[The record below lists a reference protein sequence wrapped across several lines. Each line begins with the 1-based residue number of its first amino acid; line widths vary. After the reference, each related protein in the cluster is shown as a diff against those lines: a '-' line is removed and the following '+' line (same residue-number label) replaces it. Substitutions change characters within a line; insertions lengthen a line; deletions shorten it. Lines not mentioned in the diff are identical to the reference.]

1 MEPKHN
7 PFTNKVGRAL
17 AKLLIKWY
25 NLPNRKISVYNGVA
39 VRNSH
44 FLTKVDV
51 YPNHEAQLIDAI
63 RKYVKFGDT
72 AVIVG
77 GGTGSSTVVT
87 AHQVGQKGT
96 VTTYEGAEN
105 LIKTIQETIILNK
118 VDDRVKIHHAVV
130 EKLIYLLG
138 EKGKATI
145 VSASKLPNCNAL
157 IMDCE
162 GAELPILENILI
174 QPRLIIVETHTHF
187 DSPSDKIEKI
197 LTNLNYEIV
206 SKDFRSKDISVLT
219 AIQKN
224 EL

>member
-1 MEPKHN
+1 METKRN
-7 PFTNKVGRAL
+7 PFTLKVGRAL

-25 NLPNRKISVYNGVA
+25 NLPNRRISVYNGVA

-44 FLTKVDV
+44 FLTKTDV

-63 RKYVKFGDT
+63 RKYVKYGET
-72 AVIVG
+72 AVVVG

-87 AHQVGQKGT
+87 AHQVGQEGT

-105 LIKTIQETIILNK
+105 LIKTIHETVFLNK
-118 VDDRVKIHHAVV
+118 VDNRVKIHHAVV
-130 EKLIYLLG
+130 EKPIYLLG
-138 EKGKATI
+138 DKGKATI
-145 VSASKLPNCNAL
+145 ISASKLPKCNAL

-174 QPRLIIVETHTHF
+174 RPRVIIVETHTHF
-187 DSPSDKIEKI
+187 DAAADKVEKV
-197 LTNLNYEIV
+197 LTNLNYEIA

-219 AIQKN
+219 ALQKN